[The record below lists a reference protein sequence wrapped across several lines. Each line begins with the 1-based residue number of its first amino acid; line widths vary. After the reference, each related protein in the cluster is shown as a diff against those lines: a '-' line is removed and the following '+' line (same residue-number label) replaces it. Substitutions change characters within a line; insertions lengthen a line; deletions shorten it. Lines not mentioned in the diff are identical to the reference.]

1 MKKQK
6 LICWILKGKEILFKL
21 NWLEYLV
28 MKRIFNERNY
38 KINTL
43 PKLRGEKINLVV
55 VDEYAK
61 YPLKNFKKRY

>member
-6 LICWILKGKEILFKL
+6 LICWILQGKEILFKL
-21 NWLEYLV
+21 NWLEYLI
-28 MKRIFNERNY
+28 MKKIFNERNY

-43 PKLRGEKINLVV
+43 PKLRGEKINLVI